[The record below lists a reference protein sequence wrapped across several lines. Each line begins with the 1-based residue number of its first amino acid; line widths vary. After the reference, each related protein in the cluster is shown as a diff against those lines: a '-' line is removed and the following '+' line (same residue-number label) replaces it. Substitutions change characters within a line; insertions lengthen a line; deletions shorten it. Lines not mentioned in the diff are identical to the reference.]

1 MKKILSLVMIFVFL
15 FAPCKANG
23 NSAVATSQNAT
34 PMESTG
40 TEVAYDPVKSNP
52 LDLLEIT
59 LPDGMERQRVS
70 DTREDFHEGPDTVG
84 GAFLLT
90 CDDSIFEN
98 VLEYANSLTPLVIQ
112 AMEDMGM
119 PEMEWY
125 MGNSSVYGLHEFNM
139 GNAQSEYIAYVVRG
153 KTACYVLWFDRNQVP
168 YDTETAIMKSLHSED
183 ITDELNMISNE
194 AYMAAISE
202 SMARGDYC
210 FEIVLPEGIIQEE
223 TAVDG
228 ALFYR
233 GTQLVGGYKVIHF
246 EKGILP
252 SVHDNQELVLKQLK
266 EEVKDQ
272 IDLTDFSG
280 EITDERLI
288 TAVFSNGS
296 REYTHYILSYGQA
309 GTQYDIWLDKALLD
323 QQEVDSII
331 WGAQLVEK

>member
-1 MKKILSLVMIFVFL
+1 MKKILLLILASIFL
-15 FAPCKANG
+15 LASCKANE
-23 NSAVATSQNAT
+23 NSAVAISQNDT

-40 TEVAYDPVKSNP
+40 TEVTYDPVNP

-59 LPDGMERQRVS
+59 LPDGMERQWVS
-70 DTREDFHEGPDTVG
+70 DTREDFQEGPDTVG

-98 VLEYANSLTPLVIQ
+98 VLEYANSLKLLVIQ

-183 ITDELNMISNE
+183 ITDELNMVSNE

-202 SMARGDYC
+202 SMAMGDYC

-223 TAVDG
+223 TAADG